1 MERVKQG
8 AHTSI
13 GTGHAGVPN
22 PESMFEWDDTRSLT
36 NIEKHGIQFEDAGRI
51 LASVPAGG
59 TGADWGRIGSLEGRA
74 IAVILTQRVDRRR
87 LIAARRASRGESR
100 A

>member
-51 LASVPAGG
+51 FASDLRVVRER
-59 TGADWGRIGSLEGRA
+59 TGEESARWRA
-74 IAVILTQRVDRRR
+74 ER
-87 LIAARRASRGESR
+87 LQSS
-100 A
+100 

>member
-1 MERVKQG
+1 MERIKQG

-51 LASVPAGG
+51 FASDLRVVRER
-59 TGADWGRIGSLEGRA
+59 TGEESARWRA
-74 IAVILTQRVDRRR
+74 ER
-87 LIAARRASRGESR
+87 LQSS
-100 A
+100 